1 MRPDDLTSRRLGTY
15 LLYTIKITLFSREVK
30 VGSTY
35 GLIMAKKKNE
45 VKLPKWAV
53 PLWEDM
59 GSPNLS
65 DVDGVNNGDLLERRH
80 GLRKDDFVEVQLD
93 ARAFAEGDET
103 WIRGRLLSSGK
114 SSIEILCEDGKNN
127 YIARDV
133 IVKIVLVA
141 HTRPAYIDDKE
152 LLAFE
157 REDMKRRSNL
167 HEKVEKES
175 KGSDD
180 THLWG

>member
-1 MRPDDLTSRRLGTY
+1 MKNS
-15 LLYTIKITLFSREVK
+15 LFRSEVQ
-30 VGSTY
+30 VGSPY
-35 GLIMAKKKNE
+35 GQTMAKKKNA
-45 VKLPKWAV
+45 VKLPKWAL
-53 PLWEDM
+53 PIWEDM

-65 DVDGVNNGDLLERRH
+65 DVDGVNSGDLLERRH
-80 GLRKDDFVEVQLD
+80 GLRKDDLIEVQLD
-93 ARAFAEGDET
+93 ARAFTDGEET

-114 SSIEILCEDGKNN
+114 SSVEILCEEGNNN

-133 IVKIVLVA
+133 IVKIVLIA

>member
-1 MRPDDLTSRRLGTY
+1 
-15 LLYTIKITLFSREVK
+15 
-30 VGSTY
+30 
-35 GLIMAKKKNE
+35 MAKKKSD

-65 DVDGVNNGDLLERRH
+65 DVDGVNSGDLLERRH

-93 ARAFAEGDET
+93 ARAFADGEDT
-103 WIRGRLLSSGK
+103 WVRGRLLSSGK
-114 SSIEILCEDGKNN
+114 SSIEILCVEGKNN

-133 IVKIVLVA
+133 IVKIVLIA

>member
-1 MRPDDLTSRRLGTY
+1 MFRS
-15 LLYTIKITLFSREVK
+15 EVK
-30 VGSTY
+30 VGSAY
-35 GLIMAKKKNE
+35 GQTMAKKKND

-53 PLWEDM
+53 SLWEDM

-65 DVDGVNNGDLLERRH
+65 DVDGVNI
-80 GLRKDDFVEVQLD
+80 VEVQLD
-93 ARAFAEGDET
+93 ARAFADGEET

-114 SSIEILCEDGKNN
+114 SSIEILCEEGKNN

-133 IVKIVLVA
+133 IVKIILVS